1 MEIGAQ
7 LTQLISNP
15 ASLANISPQLA
26 LAVAEGCQ
34 LAPMVLA
41 CKVTFSDTTT
51 QQLNVVLE
59 NGQGA
64 TLSQASLITGI
75 TYEID
80 QPAANSGNFLKGAN
94 DYYFNEQS
102 GITATLDVVGTPRF
116 TVCQFAE
123 PLRIVRDMANTR
135 VQSGWVLNGTQS
147 IRMNFFPP
155 TGTPSLITP
164 PTTITFAFLM
174 LQPAGTDRY
183 IYLSS
188 KDAIAQLI
196 ALGVDLP
203 AYVKNRKVD

>member
-1 MEIGAQ
+1 MEISSQ
-7 LTQLISNP
+7 LTQLVSNP

-34 LAPMVLA
+34 LAPMVLS
-41 CKVTFSDTTT
+41 CKGTITSVA
-51 QQLNVVLE
+51 QPLLNVVLE

-75 TYEID
+75 TYQLD
-80 QPAANSGNFLKGAN
+80 QPNANAGNFLKPVS
-94 DYYFNEQS
+94 DYYFGEQS
-102 GITATLDVVGTPRF
+102 GISATMDIVGTPRF
-116 TVCQFAE
+116 AVCQFPE

-147 IRMNFFPP
+147 IRMNFYIDQTSLP
-155 TGTPSLITP
+155 TV

-188 KDAIAQLI
+188 LDAISALVK
-196 ALGVDLP
+196 LGVDLP
-203 AYVKNRKVD
+203 TYIKNRKVD